1 MRRRERHDY
10 PRWKETTL
18 PRRLSLP
25 QISRLLKR
33 NERRPIFLFSNGSPS
48 SRPPRTLCPYTRDG
62 SLPPWTTHHE
72 SFLSLI
78 TRHRE
83 ICVSGGRFLSLD
95 LSWHNF
101 RGPRFVRDS
110 TLTTTPLGLGFL
122 EEKREIEATLL
133 SLSLHPLC
141 PLPEKRGN
149 RLKRWLS
156 APFLPSFF
164 FLFFSSSPSKLS
176 TQVSRRTK
184 VRRKLDAT
192 NDSLLKGFL
201 PLSLLHLL
209 N

>member
-1 MRRRERHDY
+1 M
-10 PRWKETTL
+10 
-18 PRRLSLP
+18 
-25 QISRLLKR
+25 
-33 NERRPIFLFSNGSPS
+33 
-48 SRPPRTLCPYTRDG
+48 
-62 SLPPWTTHHE
+62 
-72 SFLSLI
+72 
-78 TRHRE
+78 
-83 ICVSGGRFLSLD
+83 
-95 LSWHNF
+95 
-101 RGPRFVRDS
+101 RDS